1 MHSFAMSPAFRAM
14 QAARATVAR
23 ADGSAEAEQAP
34 VELDQVYVEWADYVW
49 RMLQRLGV
57 MQPDLE
63 DLCHDVFLVAHRRF
77 GEFDGRVAV
86 NAWLFG
92 ICLRVAAN
100 YRRRAR
106 VRQQHLGVASE
117 EEAAQVRGPAS
128 VEPDQQ
134 LARRRAQERVQ
145 AVLESMDLTKR
156 AVFLMYEIEGL
167 GCQQI
172 AEQLGVPVGTVY
184 SRLHGARALFE
195 KEAARLAGSEEAP

>member
-1 MHSFAMSPAFRAM
+1 MSPAFRAM